1 LRVRANSVDAEKF
14 FYLLPPYGPQKF
26 EKALESL
33 LYNDMRQISLLKE
46 LVVLDGS
53 SENETPINFAQE
65 AVEWFRERTRQ
76 RALEA
81 VEEEWRK
88 LSE

>member
-1 LRVRANSVDAEKF
+1 VNAEKF
-14 FYLLPPYGPQKF
+14 FYLLPPYCPQKL

-33 LYNDMRQISLLKE
+33 MYNDMRQISSLKE

-53 SENETPINFAQE
+53 SENETPINIAQE

>member
-1 LRVRANSVDAEKF
+1 VNAEKF

-26 EKALESL
+26 EKAWESL

-76 RALEA
+76 RALEG
-81 VEEEWRK
+81 VEEERRK